1 MLQDPKATCAR
12 STMIPSQEYQS
23 WKTGALRLEGSAHY
37 WGWSDRP
44 RHVRQPE
51 ALPDPALPCVLILLS
66 SASCDTRDGLREESG
81 QKRALNLCFIVLFV
95 RLRKCQGST
104 SENGVEG
111 ASHTQI

>member
-1 MLQDPKATCAR
+1 
-12 STMIPSQEYQS
+12 MIPSQEYQS